1 MAGQVSYVERNTN
14 PLLDLDINCN
24 GHLQVFEACRQANIK
39 ARLIFASS
47 RFVYGKIDFNPV
59 DEGHS
64 FNCLSIYSIHKL
76 AGEKYYRLYHD
87 AYDLETVSVRIANPY
102 GSSRLLKNSFTYD
115 P

>member
-47 RFVYGKIDFNPV
+47 RFVYGKIDYNPV

-64 FNCLSIYSIHKL
+64 FNCLSIYGIHKM
-76 AGEKYYRLYHD
+76 AGENIIVFIMMHMTWRL
-87 AYDLETVSVRIANPY
+87 SVCVLPIHLALDSKCTIANM
-102 GSSRLLKNSFTYD
+102 G
-115 P
+115 